1 MYLFFETIRISN
13 GIAQNVDYHQRR
25 MDNTI
30 RLKLGSSNLP
40 ELTEI
45 ISVPESFTQGI
56 VKCKIEYTSQDY
68 HMSFDHYN
76 PRTIKSLKLVY
87 CNSINYAHKY
97 CDRQLLND
105 LFEKRANCDDIL
117 IVKNGRISD
126 TSFSN
131 IALFDGY
138 TWYTPD
144 SPLLPGTARARMIDS
159 GVLKEMKI
167 SDHDLHDFQSF
178 ELINSMLDNNFSN
191 KNPVSTIL
199 K

>member
-1 MYLFFETIRISN
+1 MYHFFETIRIED

-30 RLKLGSSNLP
+30 RLKLGPSSLP
-40 ELTEI
+40 RLTEI
-45 ISVPESFTQGI
+45 ISVPESYTQGI

-68 HMSFDHYN
+68 HMSFDHYS
-76 PRTIKSLKLVY
+76 PRTVKSLKLIY
-87 CNSINYAHKY
+87 CDSINYDHKY
-97 CDRQLLND
+97 SNRKQLND
-105 LFEKRANCDDIL
+105 LFDKRANCDDIL
-117 IVKNGRISD
+117 IVKNSRITD

-138 TWYTPD
+138 SWYTPD

-159 GVLKEMKI
+159 GELKERMI
-167 SDHDLHDFQSF
+167 SVKNLKEFQAYT
-178 ELINSMLDNNFSN
+178 LINSMLDNNFSN
-191 KNPVSTIL
+191 KNSVVTIL